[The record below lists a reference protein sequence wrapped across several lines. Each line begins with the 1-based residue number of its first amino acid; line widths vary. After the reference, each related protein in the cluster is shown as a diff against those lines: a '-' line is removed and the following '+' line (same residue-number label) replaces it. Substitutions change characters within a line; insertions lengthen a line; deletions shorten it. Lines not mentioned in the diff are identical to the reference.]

1 MPKWLSS
8 GAKNIIKRILDPKPE
23 TRITMAGI
31 KADEWF
37 KQQYTPAYPEEEEE
51 DIHVDDEAFSIY
63 EVVWAWMS
71 LDLCSF

>member
-1 MPKWLSS
+1 MPKWLSP

-31 KADEWF
+31 KADKWF

-63 EVVWAWMS
+63 EVV
-71 LDLCSF
+71 